1 MQAHSGA
8 ANPGRRPVAMLTHSY
23 YEEDP
28 RVRREAETLA
38 AAGRPVVVYALRRPD
53 DPPHGELEGV
63 RIRRLDVQRHQG
75 AGIGTYVREYLAFLV
90 RAGVAVTRD
99 HRRARFGLVQVHT
112 MPDFLAFA
120 GVRNLI
126 VAGFPGGDLLAYV
139 ERGVARPIRD
149 GGDLLDALAAPP
161 PAADDP
167 ARLAFLAEQF
177 QSGDASERI
186 AADLSGWLGG

>member
-1 MQAHSGA
+1 
-8 ANPGRRPVAMLTHSY
+8 
-23 YEEDP
+23 
-28 RVRREAETLA
+28 
-38 AAGRPVVVYALRRPD
+38 VVFASTRD
-53 DPPHGELEGV
+53 AD
-63 RIRRLDVQRHQG
+63 IRRLVVAPILEAILDRALPNVRLVIKLHPAEEPHDLYQRLA
-75 AGIGTYVREYLAFLV
+75 AGLAARGGFEPPSISV
-90 RAGVAVTRD
+90 IRD
-99 HRRARFGLVQVHT
+99 IDLFGLLRAADAHLGIHSTVLSDAVV
-112 MPDFLAFA
+112 A